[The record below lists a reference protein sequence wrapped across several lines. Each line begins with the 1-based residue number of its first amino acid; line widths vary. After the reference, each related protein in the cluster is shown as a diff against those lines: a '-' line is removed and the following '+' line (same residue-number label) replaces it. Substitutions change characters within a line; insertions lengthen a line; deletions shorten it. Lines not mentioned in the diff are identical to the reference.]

1 MNGTFRYSLTG
12 KHLQAVYNISIHVY
26 TLCLSDLGV
35 LSNLIGS
42 LSRTIAFQFTAFKA
56 LNMVLYRG
64 FFDKVLIIKS

>member
-1 MNGTFRYSLTG
+1 MESFHYSLTG

-42 LSRTIAFQFTAFKA
+42 LSRTKRFNSPHLK
-56 LNMVLYRG
+56 R
-64 FFDKVLIIKS
+64 